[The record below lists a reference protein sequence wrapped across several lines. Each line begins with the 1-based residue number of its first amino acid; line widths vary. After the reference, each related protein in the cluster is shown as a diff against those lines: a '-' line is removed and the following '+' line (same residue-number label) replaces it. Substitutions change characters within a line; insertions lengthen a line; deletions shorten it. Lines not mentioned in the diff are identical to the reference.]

1 MKKKQ
6 TVRIILFITGLVT
19 LGLGARILLL
29 LDLGTGGI
37 DALAIG
43 LARILGFS
51 FGMVINLI
59 GITLIIIGAILKKRS
74 LEWKPIV
81 TSILYG
87 IIFDLWGWILFNRFT
102 SPKLPSHKGVMFLIG
117 LLIAALGGAL
127 YILMEISTSSVDYIM
142 LAIKERFHLSIQNSR
157 ILLEILFVLGAWL
170 VQGPIGVG
178 TICIMLLFGPI
189 LQACMKLLN
198 PVLIKL
204 GVLSK
209 ESRPIGIKVR
219 KIILKNK

>member
-1 MKKKQ
+1 
-6 TVRIILFITGLVT
+6 
-19 LGLGARILLL
+19 
-29 LDLGTGGI
+29 
-37 DALAIG
+37 
-43 LARILGFS
+43 
-51 FGMVINLI
+51 
-59 GITLIIIGAILKKRS
+59 
-74 LEWKPIV
+74 
-81 TSILYG
+81 
-87 IIFDLWGWILFNRFT
+87 
-102 SPKLPSHKGVMFLIG
+102 
-117 LLIAALGGAL
+117 
-127 YILMEISTSSVDYIM
+127 MEISTSSVDYIM

-157 ILLEILFVLGAWL
+157 ILLEILFVIGAWL
-170 VQGPIGVG
+170 VQGPIGMG